1 MCVDHYLDVNKSLNR
16 LNLLKVVTWTIYSIL
31 HPKVE
36 AFKISLK
43 HQHELQCTKSALQWV

>member
-43 HQHELQCTKSALQWV
+43 HQHELQCTKSALQ